1 MTEPAASDPAGLPAD
16 LPIELPTDPA
26 ALIELLRSIDPVEA
40 PDLVGRIADALEAA
54 LAEADGG

>member
-1 MTEPAASDPAGLPAD
+1 MTERPFVDPTELPA
-16 LPIELPTDPA
+16 DPA

-40 PDLVGRIADALEAA
+40 PELVARIADALEAA

>member
-1 MTEPAASDPAGLPAD
+1 MTEHPADESTELPA
-16 LPIELPTDPA
+16 DPA

-40 PDLVGRIADALEAA
+40 PELVGRIADALEAA